1 MMENI
6 LKNFKG
12 LLYAFI
18 LFVLLTLLMSVIMK
32 LTVAPERWSLYYM
45 VAILAICCFFLGV
58 YIGNHIKKRGFVYG
72 AFYSIIFT
80 LILSIIYTLAFS
92 SGIDFGA
99 GLLKFLIPVLFG
111 SIGGMIGVNLQS

>member
-6 LKNFKG
+6 LKNLKG

-58 YIGNHIKKRGFVYG
+58 YIGNILKCKCFFLISFFNCGI
-72 AFYSIIFT
+72 IIF
-80 LILSIIYTLAFS
+80 AMP
-92 SGIDFGA
+92 A
-99 GLLKFLIPVLFG
+99 
-111 SIGGMIGVNLQS
+111 